1 MEEMDLKNEIDKE
14 KCSSTSSLNVSKEEV
29 ELIEDEEQENEE
41 DEEINNKDEKENGD
55 GLNDDDDDNENND
68 DNMDDDDNDDDD
80 DDDDDGDN
88 GDDDDEG
95 EDDEDADEAEIK
107 ILETLLSQN
116 PYDYSSHVA
125 LIKKF
130 ETMGELERLRG
141 ARENMSSKYPLSPEL
156 WLSWIRDE
164 IKLAVNTEEKAEVIK
179 LCERAVKDYL
189 SVDIWLE
196 YLQFSIGNMDNEKN
210 GTKNVRQLFEIAL
223 TSVGLHTIK
232 GAIIWEAFR
241 EFEAVLFALID
252 PSNKAE
258 RKEQLERIGNLFR
271 RQLACPLLD
280 MEKTHEEYEAWRA
293 GDGVQA
299 TIDDSIVLGGYE
311 RAFAKLNLRLP
322 YEEKIVSAQN
332 ESELF
337 DAFKAYLLYEKQN
350 GDPGRV
356 TVLYERAIADL
367 SLEVPLWL
375 DYLNYLENNIKI
387 ESILSEIY
395 ERASRNIP
403 WCSTIWQKWIR
414 AYEKWERPVLEVQ
427 VLLENALAI
436 GFPTAEDYRDL
447 WMKYLEYLRRKIDKN
462 VEEDD
467 KQIDILRNTF
477 NRACEHLAKIFGLD
491 GDPNCVILQ
500 YWARTEAI
508 TANNMEK
515 ARSLWT
521 DIFSQGHSV
530 TASYWL
536 EYISLERCYGDTK
549 HLRKLY
555 KKALTSVKD
564 WPESVA
570 NSWLDFERDEGNL
583 EQMEFCELKTK
594 EKLDK
599 VIEER
604 SKAQQANLQNE
615 LFAQSKKTNKRK
627 AEDAGK
633 WKNLGSS
640 AFKIM
645 KMDERNKFKLRERRL
660 DLDKKMEDD
669 KEQIKAEVQPPPGF
683 KSFENEKTIDTNR
696 DIDDKLTVFISNLD
710 YTATEDE
717 VRNALKPAGLIT
729 SFKMI
734 RDYKGRSKGYCYVQL
749 TNKEAVEKAL
759 TLDRTRI
766 NGRPMF
772 VSKCDPNKSTRSS
785 GFKYNSILEKNKL
798 FVKGLPVATTKE
810 DLEKIFNIHGKLK
823 DVRLVTYRNG
833 HSKGLAYIEYLD
845 ESDAAKALIA
855 TDGMKIGDKEI
866 NVAISQPPERKK
878 GEEISY
884 VKSLGSSTVSRTTF
898 GLPKTLLSMVPR
910 NVKITSINNTNDNDK
925 SSSKNG
931 ISQPK
936 SNQDF
941 RNMLLNKK

>member
-1 MEEMDLKNEIDKE
+1 MEEMDFKNEVDKE
-14 KCSSTSSLNVSKEEV
+14 KCSSTSSLDVSKEET
-29 ELIEDEEQENEE
+29 ELIEDEQENEE
-41 DEEINNKDEKENGD
+41 DEEIDNKDEKENGD
-55 GLNDDDDDNENND
+55 DLNDDDNENND
-68 DNMDDDDNDDDD
+68 DNVDDDNDD
-80 DDDDDGDN
+80 
-88 GDDDDEG
+88 
-95 EDDEDADEAEIK
+95 DDEDADEAEIK
-107 ILETLLSQN
+107 ILETSLAQN

-125 LIKKF
+125 LIKKL
-130 ETMGELERLRG
+130 ETIGELTRLRI
-141 ARENMSSKYPLSPEL
+141 ARENMSVKYPLSPEL

-164 IKLAVNTEEKAEVIK
+164 IKLAVSAEEKAEVVK

-196 YLQFSIGNMDNEKN
+196 YLQFSIGNMDNEKD
-210 GTKNVRQLFEIAL
+210 GTKNVRQLFESAL

-252 PSNKAE
+252 PSNIAE

-280 MEKTHEEYEAWRA
+280 MEKTHEEYEVWRT

-299 TIDDSIVLGGYE
+299 TVDDNIVVGGYE

-427 VLLENALAI
+427 VLLENALTI

-462 VEEDD
+462 VDEED

-515 ARSLWT
+515 ARSLWA
-521 DIFSQGHSV
+521 DIFSQGHSA

-583 EQMEFCELKTK
+583 EQMEFCEVKTK
-594 EKLDK
+594 ERLEK
-599 VIEER
+599 VAEER

-627 AEDAGK
+627 ADDAGK

-640 AFKIM
+640 PFKIM
-645 KMDERNKFKLRERRL
+645 KTDEKNKFKLRESRL
-660 DLDKKMEDD
+660 NLDKKMEDE
-669 KEQIKAEVQPPPGF
+669 KEQIRPEVQPPPGF
-683 KSFENEKTIDTNR
+683 KASENEKIDTNR
-696 DIDDKLTVFISNLD
+696 EIDDKLTVFISNLD

-717 VRNALKPAGLIT
+717 VRNALKPAGAIT
-729 SFKMI
+729 LFKMI

-749 TNKEAVEKAL
+749 SNTEAVEKAL

-772 VSKCDPNKSTRSS
+772 VSKCDPNKSTRIS
-785 GFKYNSILEKNKL
+785 GFKYNSTLEKNKL

-833 HSKGLAYIEYLD
+833 HSKGLAYVEYLN
-845 ESDAAKALIA
+845 EGDAAKALLA

-910 NVKITSINNTNDNDK
+910 NVKITNSNNTNDTNK
-925 SSSKNG
+925 SSSNNG